1 MPASYITNEDR
12 NFSTDLSYRRRSPDV
27 YSEAASNLM
36 ALPSQMT
43 LLDVKRKQLEVMGAD
58 RERRKDIFN
67 EDQRVENENEL
78 GQFQGFLKG
87 TKGMSENERAE
98 AMTDWKLDNP
108 WALDNER
115 IGSASKNLFDASDA
129 ELKARGN
136 VLQRRRQT
144 LDEKRLAY
152 DEEDFG
158 RQADLADLQTE
169 NAIAQGNLTKENVAR
184 QMEASNAMD
193 VSKVGEF
200 VATSGAF
207 GEEDKEARNKLI
219 ALTGSLFSEDGGAET
234 LRGIAKIT
242 GALAMGNQIPE
253 IYRSK
258 MSQHR
263 PFIQQA
269 RNKFKINLDDLPD
282 DPVARAEGIA
292 AVAKLIGENGTPQE
306 KEALN
311 AFLKTR
317 ANYDRARADVAK
329 TKEGFIAAI
338 DEINEL
344 RYSTDPKAPQ
354 MIRDKLAVLKATAA
368 TGEAYYRT
376 EFDREQRDFER
387 RKQEA
392 AISNDLSM
400 IEKRRFDADIK
411 VRDVANKERKAKW
424 QEVSALYTEK
434 NDLAGLYLKAK
445 DAEALDAF
453 NVSPEATF
461 DEFAAAMEKSN
472 PAPQPGMSGR
482 GIR

>member
-1 MPASYITNEDR
+1 
-12 NFSTDLSYRRRSPDV
+12 
-27 YSEAASNLM
+27 
-36 ALPSQMT
+36 
-43 LLDVKRKQLEVMGAD
+43 
-58 RERRKDIFN
+58 
-67 EDQRVENENEL
+67 
-78 GQFQGFLKG
+78 
-87 TKGMSENERAE
+87 
-98 AMTDWKLDNP
+98 
-108 WALDNER
+108 
-115 IGSASKNLFDASDA
+115 
-129 ELKARGN
+129 
-136 VLQRRRQT
+136 
-144 LDEKRLAY
+144 
-152 DEEDFG
+152 
-158 RQADLADLQTE
+158 
-169 NAIAQGNLTKENVAR
+169 
-184 QMEASNAMD
+184 
-193 VSKVGEF
+193 
-200 VATSGAF
+200 
-207 GEEDKEARNKLI
+207 
-219 ALTGSLFSEDGGAET
+219 
-234 LRGIAKIT
+234 
-242 GALAMGNQIPE
+242 
-253 IYRSK
+253 